1 MLDINKASTEA
12 LLAAIRQDK
21 DAVFTQ
27 LVKQLHTRMFSLAR
41 SLLSKHEAED
51 AVQDAWISAYR
62 GIDNFEGRSS
72 LHTWLSR
79 IVINEARMRLRK
91 SGREINLD
99 VVNSEPDALAA
110 RFRKDGHWSEPPLK
124 WEAGTPEELLQ
135 EQNLLDCVDKTLD
148 MMPANQKAVLELRDI
163 HGLEL
168 EDICNMLDISSSNV
182 RVLLHRARAQMFNMV
197 DHYQGTGEC

>member
-135 EQNLLDCVDKTLD
+135 EQTRRRYWSCATSTGWNWRIYVTCSIFLHLMSVYYCIAPGRKCLTWWIIIRG
-148 MMPANQKAVLELRDI
+148 P
-163 HGLEL
+163 G
-168 EDICNMLDISSSNV
+168 NV
-182 RVLLHRARAQMFNMV
+182 KL
-197 DHYQGTGEC
+197 